1 MKATTKSLYE
11 ISAMANDLL
20 AEKYPNAHTSVGL
33 MDKVLRKKGIPA
45 DAVTI
50 DNVDNNI
57 RVILILIDNQEDT
70 VGIGVGNTLSDDMNV
85 LSQRP
90 LNALTANDVFAILEV
105 HLAID
110 G

>member
-11 ISAMANDLL
+11 ISAMANDSFI
-20 AEKYPNAHTSVGL
+20 EKYPSTHTTVGL

-50 DNVDNNI
+50 DNVDNKI
-57 RVILILIDNQEDT
+57 RVIFILLDHQPDT
-70 VGIGVGNTLSDDMNV
+70 VGIGVGNTLTDDMNI

-90 LNALTANDVFAILEV
+90 LQTLTVNDVMIILET
-105 HLAID
+105 HLIL
-110 G
+110 